1 MFFSGIS
8 TFYSILLQFLEI
20 PRKFFFSFSSENF
33 HQNPVEK
40 RRNSVEKQ
48 QNLQNFRENCTKN
61 LAKFCKISEFG
72 AVRRN
77 ADLVE
82 LEKC

>member
-8 TFYSILLQFLEI
+8 KFHSILLQFLEI
-20 PRKFFFSFSSENF
+20 PRNF

-48 QNLQNFRENCTKN
+48 QNLQNFRENCTKI